1 MWRFGVAKYCS
12 WTAIWSL
19 GGAPSFLGG
28 NERTHER
35 NGIYGWLFGS
45 FGLDGPMLMA

>member
-1 MWRFGVAKYCS
+1 MWRFGVAKYWS
-12 WTAIWSL
+12 GTAVYSL
-19 GGAPSFLGG
+19 GGAPFLGR

-45 FGLDGPMLMA
+45 FGLNGPVLMA